1 MRDPG
6 SRSFV
11 PFGDLGQAEI
21 SHANFIGDDAL
32 LVKIGQYWSIYRD
45 GEVREVPHS
54 LNQVLMRKEWT
65 SVETQIVNGSIV
77 YMLLQYREMVKNK
90 DGFI

>member
-32 LVKIGQYWSIYRD
+32 LIKIGQYWSIYRD
-45 GEVREVPHS
+45 GEVKEVPHS

-65 SVETQIVNGSIV
+65 SVETQIINGTTV
-77 YMLLQYREMVKNK
+77 CVLLQYVDTLIDQ
-90 DGFI
+90 DGFV

>member
-11 PFGDLGQAEI
+11 PFGDLGQTEI

-32 LVKIGQYWSIYRD
+32 LIKIGQYWSIYRD
-45 GEVREVPHS
+45 GEVKEVPHS

-65 SVETQIVNGSIV
+65 SVETQIINGTTV
-77 YMLLQYREMVKNK
+77 CVLLQYVDTLIDQ
-90 DGFI
+90 DGFV